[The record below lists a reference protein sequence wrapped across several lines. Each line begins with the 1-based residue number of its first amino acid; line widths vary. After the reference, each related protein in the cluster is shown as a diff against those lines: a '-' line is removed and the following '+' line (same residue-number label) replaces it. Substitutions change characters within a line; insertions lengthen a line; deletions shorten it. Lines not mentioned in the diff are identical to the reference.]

1 MKCEEKLDKYVYI
14 KSVVDDNN
22 NILGYESAN
31 KNDFL
36 YFVIENKKY
45 YDAINKVFLD
55 LKKEK
60 IDIKEFYKK
69 RKEIKIKYLYCKS
82 EIHRIEKKSLKENRD
97 ILKIFLNMLLGEDKC
112 K

>member
-1 MKCEEKLDKYVYI
+1 MEEKLDKYVYI

-45 YDAINKVFLD
+45 
-55 LKKEK
+55 
-60 IDIKEFYKK
+60 
-69 RKEIKIKYLYCKS
+69 LYCKS
-82 EIHRIEKKSLKENRD
+82 EVHRIEKKSLKENRD